1 MAAIDH
7 SQFNTACTDAGH
19 RPRLR
24 HVEAFA
30 SLESP
35 EQKPG
40 LDACFRRER
49 RCADL
54 AFQPHQRANLI
65 RRHGMSE
72 PT

>member
-7 SQFNTACTDAGH
+7 AQFKAACAHAGH

-30 SLESP
+30 TLKSP
-35 EQKPG
+35 EKKARF
-40 LDACFRRER
+40 DSRFRRER
-49 RCADL
+49 RCADR

-65 RRHGMSE
+65 RCDDMSE
-72 PT
+72 ST